1 MATYDTLT
9 SLLTAI
15 ANAIRSK
22 TGETGQ
28 INAQDFPTK
37 ILSILQG
44 SGNAQP
50 SDVLS
55 GKTFTNDS
63 GEQTGT
69 MANKGAWGT
78 TINPGG
84 SVTIPS
90 GFHNGS
96 GVVNANKSSGYTMVT
111 HITGD
116 TSSYTKSCAVND
128 LIIFSSRGNKEN
140 ISCSNATLVFIDKSY
155 ETTIA
160 VWRAN
165 STSITITNTNEGT
178 GAWCNG
184 CIVRPN

>member
-1 MATYDTLT
+1 MSTYNTLT
-9 SLLTAI
+9 GLLSAI

-22 TGETGQ
+22 TGETNT
-28 INAQDFPTK
+28 INAQNFPSK

-50 SDVLS
+50 SDVLT

-69 MANKGAWGT
+69 MTNKGAWGS

-90 GFHNGS
+90 GFHNGK
-96 GVVNANKSSGYTMVT
+96 GVVKANKSSGYRMVA

-116 TSSYTKSCAVND
+116 TTSYTKSCAVND

-140 ISCSNATLVFIDKSY
+140 ITCSNATVVFIDKSY

-165 STSITITNTNEGT
+165 NTSITITNTSEGT
-178 GAWCNG
+178 GLWCNG